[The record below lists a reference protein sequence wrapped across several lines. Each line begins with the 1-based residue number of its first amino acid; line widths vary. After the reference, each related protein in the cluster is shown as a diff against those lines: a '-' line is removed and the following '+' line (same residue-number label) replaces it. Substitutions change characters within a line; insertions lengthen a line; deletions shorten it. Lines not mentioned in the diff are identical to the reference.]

1 MPRKKTISDEELL
14 AVACEVFVERGFT
27 ASTREIARRA
37 GVSEALLFQ
46 RFTTKADLFFAA
58 MVPPS
63 GAIDQRLQ
71 QVHAAADLYA
81 ALEELAFALLDYFR
95 GAQPVLEP
103 LMSHPD
109 FKLEEF
115 ARRFPE
121 NPMVNL
127 RWQVM
132 EFFRLNRSPDPA
144 GAALLLLGTMRSVAS
159 FERLGAHGG
168 KFDPEIIRRTVRT
181 LWNGVRPAQPQ
192 APQQP

>member
-1 MPRKKTISDEELL
+1 MPRKKTISDEDLL
-14 AVACEVFVERGFT
+14 AVAREVFVERGFT

-58 MVPPS
+58 MVPPTGS
-63 GAIDQRLQ
+63 IDERLRQ
-71 QVHAAADLYA
+71 THAQPDLYP

-95 GAQPVLEP
+95 GAQPVLES
-103 LMSHPD
+103 LMAHPD
-109 FKLEEF
+109 FQLEEF
-115 ARRFPE
+115 ARRFPG
-121 NPMVNL
+121 NPMANL

-132 EFFRLNRSPDPA
+132 EFFRLNRSPDPS

-181 LWNGVRPAQPQ
+181 LWNGVRPA
-192 APQQP
+192 

>member
-1 MPRKKTISDEELL
+1 MPRKKTISNQDLL
-14 AVACEVFVERGFT
+14 AAARAVFVARGFT

-63 GAIDQRLQ
+63 GSIDERLR
-71 QVHAAADLYA
+71 QVHADGALYP

-95 GAQPVLEP
+95 QAQPVLEP
-103 LMSHPD
+103 LLAHPD

-115 ARRFPE
+115 AQRFPE

-132 EFFRLNRSPDPA
+132 EFFRLNRAPDPS

-168 KFDPEIIRRTVRT
+168 EFPAEIVRRTIQV
-181 LWNGVRPAQPQ
+181 LWSGVRPA
-192 APQQP
+192 AEYR